1 MATFGV
7 RALPGPHERGPDTG
21 APGRRDVAIRVDDEP
36 RRGGI
41 ERPRD
46 SRLLDQ
52 QSFGFPACTSDL
64 RGMRAHIEAMKGV
77 SEAPVQLAVD
87 GVQRGEVELTATDD
101 RLVGDDEQAVAGAS
115 QVRGRAGR
123 TGDDLELVKPLH
135 RVGSVDVEHSVTIE
149 EKHPVANLKHSSA
162 PVERRSVNL
171 QQAIDDHQV
180 VMTALAGLVPDVE
193 RVAGRMT
200 DSLRSGGTVFW
211 FGNGGS
217 ASQSQHFATELVGR
231 YLVDR
236 PGLASMALTTDGALL
251 TAVANDGAFDDV
263 FARQIEA
270 LARPG
275 DVAVGLSTSGA
286 SANVV
291 RGLETA
297 RERGAFTVAITGAEG
312 GKVAHV
318 AETALIVPSTETPR
332 IQEAHLFLGHEL
344 CHLVELAMLEE
355 DGDV

>member
-1 MATFGV
+1 VATFGV
-7 RALPGPHERGPDTG
+7 RALAGAHERRLHTRALRGF
-21 APGRRDVAIRVDDEP
+21 DVAVRVGDEP
-36 RRGGI
+36 RRRRI

-46 SRLLDQ
+46 ARLLDQ
-52 QSFGFPACTSDL
+52 QSSGLPACASGT
-64 RGMRAHIEAMKGV
+64 RGMRAHIEPIEGV
-77 SEAPVQLAVD
+77 PEPTVEFAVD
-87 GVQRGEVELTATDD
+87 RVQHLEVEKPATHD
-101 RLVGDDEQAVAGAS
+101 RLVRDHEEPVAGVM
-115 QVRGRAGR
+115 QRFGRGVG
-123 TGDDLELVKPLH
+123 TGKDIELVKPSH
-135 RVGSVDVEHSVTIE
+135 RVQSVDVEHSVTVE
-149 EKHPVANLKHSSA
+149 EKYPVANLKHSSE

-171 QQAIDDHQV
+171 QQAIDDHQL
-180 VMTALAGLVPDVE
+180 VMTSLAGLVPDVE
-193 RVAGRMT
+193 RVADRMVA
-200 DSLRSGGTVFW
+200 SLRGGGTVFW

-263 FARQIEA
+263 FARQLDA
-270 LARPG
+270 LCRPH

-297 RERGAFTVAITGAEG
+297 RERGAFTVGITGGHG

-318 AETALIVPSTETPR
+318 AEAAIVVPSTDTPR

-344 CHLVELAMLEE
+344 CHLVEQALVE
-355 DGDV
+355 DDDV